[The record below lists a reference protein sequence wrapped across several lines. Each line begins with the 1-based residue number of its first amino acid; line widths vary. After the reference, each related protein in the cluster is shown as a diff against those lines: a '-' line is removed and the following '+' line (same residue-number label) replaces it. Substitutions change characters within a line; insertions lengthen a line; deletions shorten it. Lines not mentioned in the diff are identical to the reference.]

1 VPVSSALHAG
11 TGQLKFLEIKFM
23 KRHFLMC
30 VVLMSAGAAFAADD
44 AAKKAADRY
53 AEDQKLCADD
63 TDAGRRM
70 QCLRDA
76 KEVYNKALA
85 AIDGTAKPAAA
96 TAAPAGPCPECGK
109 VTAVNVAENKGK
121 GGPIGMIAGG
131 VVGGLLG
138 HQVGA
143 GRSRDV
149 ATVAGAAGG
158 AYAGHKVEEKMTS
171 SKTWSVSVRF
181 DNGDQ
186 RVFSFDKD
194 PGFATGDAVKAAG
207 SSSGTT
213 IVRR

>member
-1 VPVSSALHAG
+1 
-11 TGQLKFLEIKFM
+11 M
-23 KRHFLMC
+23 KQQFLMC

-44 AAKKAADRY
+44 ATKKAADRY
-53 AEDQKLCADD
+53 AEDQKLCSDES
-63 TDAGRRM
+63 TSSRRM
-70 QCLRDA
+70 QCLRDS
-76 KEVYNKALA
+76 KEEYTKALA
-85 AIDGTAKPAAA
+85 AIDGTAKPVAATATATA

-121 GGPIGMIAGG
+121 GGPMGMIAGG

-143 GRSRDV
+143 GRGRDV

-181 DNGDQ
+181 ENGDQ

>member
-1 VPVSSALHAG
+1 
-11 TGQLKFLEIKFM
+11 M
-23 KRHFLMC
+23 KLQILLGLM
-30 VVLMSAGAAFAADD
+30 LMGATAVFAADD

-53 AEDQKLCADD
+53 AEDQKLCADE
-63 TDAGRRM
+63 TTSSRRM

-76 KEVYNKALA
+76 KAEYDKALA
-85 AIDGTAKPAAA
+85 AIDPAVKPVA
-96 TAAPAGPCPECGK
+96 TAAPAGPCNECGK

-121 GGPIGMIAGG
+121 GGPVGLIAGG

-143 GRSRDV
+143 GRGRDV

-181 DNGDQ
+181 ENGDQ

-194 PGFATGDAVKAAG
+194 PSFAVGDQVKAAG